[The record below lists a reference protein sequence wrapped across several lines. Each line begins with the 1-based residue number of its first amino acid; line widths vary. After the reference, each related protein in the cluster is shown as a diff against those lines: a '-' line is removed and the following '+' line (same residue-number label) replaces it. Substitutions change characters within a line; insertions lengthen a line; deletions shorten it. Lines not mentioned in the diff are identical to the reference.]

1 MIGHLMEASR
11 PNADESRVM
20 NVSLGVAVV
29 LLVAKVTAAIV
40 TGSAAIYS
48 DAAESVTHVLAV
60 GFAAWAL
67 RLSHKPSDETHHFG
81 HDKVAFF
88 SAALEG
94 AMISAAGVLIF
105 YEAVRQFRL
114 GSPVDELELGLW
126 LTGGAAVVNA
136 VLGVALVRV
145 GRRRKSGLLE
155 ANGEH
160 VLADVWTSVGVMAA
174 LFMVKWTGQGWWDPL
189 FAGIAAAK
197 LLWTGIGLMKRSFGG
212 LMDEADLEVE
222 ASVRELLERECG
234 ARGISYH
241 NLRHRHSGRTHWV
254 ELHLVMP
261 DDMSVRRAHE
271 EATEIESG
279 IAALLEP
286 EGRVI
291 THLEPRSAEHSEED
305 WEAR

>member
-1 MIGHLMEASR
+1 MLPGTMEPRRLNS
-11 PNADESRVM
+11 DESRAM
-20 NVSLGVAVV
+20 NGSLAVAGI
-29 LLVAKVTAAIV
+29 LLVVKVIAAVV

-67 RLSHKPSDETHHFG
+67 RLSHKPSDDTHHYG

-94 AMISAAGVLIF
+94 AMIAAAGVLIF
-105 YEAVRQFRL
+105 YEAARQYRL
-114 GSPVDELELGLW
+114 GSPVQEIELGLW
-126 LTGGAAVVNA
+126 LTGTAAVVNG
-136 VLGVALVRV
+136 VLGVVLVRV

-160 VLADVWTSVGVMAA
+160 VLADVWTSVGVVAA
-174 LFMVKWTGQGWWDPL
+174 LLMVRWTGDGWWDPL
-189 FAGIAAAK
+189 FAGLAAAK

-222 ASVRELLERECG
+222 ANVRDFLDEGCAG
-234 ARGISYH
+234 RGLSYH
-241 NLRHRHSGRTHWV
+241 NLRHRHSGRTHWI
-254 ELHLVMP
+254 ELHLVVP
-261 DDMSVRRAHE
+261 DEMNVHEAHE
-271 EATEIESG
+271 IATHLEAG
-279 IAALLEP
+279 IAGLLEP
-286 EGRVI
+286 DGRVI
-291 THLEPRSAEHSEED
+291 THLEPQSAEHREED